1 MFDHVL
7 DEDAWRINLKMLGID
22 TTDVPP
28 ASNSDCA
35 TSQAAHSKELFL
47 RLREGEKKFYHDRK
61 TDKKGE
67 TSHSVYEIMG
77 LVVPVL

>member
-1 MFDHVL
+1 
-7 DEDAWRINLKMLGID
+7 MLGIG

-61 TDKKGE
+61 TDKTGE